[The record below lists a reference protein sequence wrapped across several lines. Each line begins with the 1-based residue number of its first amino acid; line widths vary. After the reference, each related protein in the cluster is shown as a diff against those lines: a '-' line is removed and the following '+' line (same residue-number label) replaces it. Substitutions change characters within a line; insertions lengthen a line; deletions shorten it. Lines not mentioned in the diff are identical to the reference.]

1 MLSSKDLQKT
11 IISLL
16 SNEEKEVAVSKISE
30 LLYKDKKWV
39 DFLLEKIDREL
50 DLEAKPIRRRTNR
63 SRSRSRSYNKLL
75 TIVIQEEE
83 AFLLAQGAIQTIA
96 IKIIIDIIGVVE
108 VDLEVDQIKIGA
120 DQINL

>member
-1 MLSSKDLQKT
+1 MLSSEDLQKT